1 MPRPPARWPAY
12 LRIPPFVPVPLRHRR
27 DGWSAVRQG
36 EFIGWLAQT
45 GSVSEAAARVG
56 ASRESVYRRRRRA
69 GAAWFAAAWDF
80 AVMAPDSDDIPAFP
94 KLTGWA
100 LVAAA
105 HEGLVRVRMR
115 GGRYVGCSLRPS
127 DSALLRLLAQMDRAA
142 PDPRGGQWG
151 GAR

>member
-1 MPRPPARWPAY
+1 
-12 LRIPPFVPVPLRHRR
+12 
-27 DGWSAVRQG
+27 
-36 EFIGWLAQT
+36 
-45 GSVSEAAARVG
+45 
-56 ASRESVYRRRRRA
+56 
-69 GAAWFAAAWDF
+69 
-80 AVMAPDSDDIPAFP
+80 MAPDTDDIPAFP

-142 PDPRGGQWG
+142 SDPFGAAWG